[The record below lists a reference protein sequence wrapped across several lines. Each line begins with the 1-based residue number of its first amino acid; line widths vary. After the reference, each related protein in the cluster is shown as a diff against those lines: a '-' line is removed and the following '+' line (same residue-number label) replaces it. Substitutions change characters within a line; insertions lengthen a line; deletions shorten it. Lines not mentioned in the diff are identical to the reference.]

1 MPCLLNTLCL
11 IVLISLEDFG
21 LASIFLIG
29 FFLCFCVG
37 VYDIMYG
44 EDKEEGNKFTSL
56 GFFGTAI
63 MLYYYYSAYDL
74 SNPRV
79 FYEWVIYFNA
89 KSIIGF

>member
-1 MPCLLNTLCL
+1 
-11 IVLISLEDFG
+11 
-21 LASIFLIG
+21 
-29 FFLCFCVG
+29 
-37 VYDIMYG
+37 MYG

-74 SNPRV
+74 SNPRA